1 MDPRGDIPFQSR
13 RWLRPLLAIVGLA
26 VSVQM
31 VLAVRMYLTAFPA
44 PTLKPVAVLRRLEA
58 LPQTNQPANSQVLV
72 GIEWAT
78 AATFRCRM
86 TNEFDPQWTNALQE
100 WRWFV
105 TWIPRAAPGQANLD
119 LRSRVLRVRED
130 GMTDAPFEV
139 APRPTTAPRA
149 NPWNPSKVPLPTLSA
164 EEAIARVEAY
174 LRNQPT
180 TQEEV
185 LIVAADWTTPKR
197 FKTPRIRGGIDAVN
211 FVFPDPAEGV
221 KWVWLITCVHRI
233 PPAYVWKNPR
243 SQGGKNDGVTL
254 YRVEATGHV
263 DGAFAVGL

>member
-1 MDPRGDIPFQSR
+1 MKRDFDQLMADVKQLHDKLVAMTPVTRDNLGACNYPGVYLFAESGKDLYVGRGKNLKKRIPQHS
-13 RWLRPLLAIVGLA
+13 
-26 VSVQM
+26 
-31 VLAVRMYLTAFPA
+31 
-44 PTLKPVAVLRRLEA
+44 PTR
-58 LPQTNQPANSQVLV
+58 
-72 GIEWAT
+72 
-78 AATFRCRM
+78 
-86 TNEFDPQWTNALQE
+86 
-100 WRWFV
+100 
-105 TWIPRAAPGQANLD
+105 
-119 LRSRVLRVRED
+119 
-130 GMTDAPFEV
+130 MTDAPFEV

-254 YRVEATGHV
+254 YRVEANGHV